1 MNKNTGLFLRAG
13 TSWWLLASALI
24 LLCQACSLTTHRTE
38 KGSLGRPTTLAAM
51 ESALDQQGP
60 IEIETIVSADWQ
72 VPLSGLLNL
81 DAPVARHARLEDRS
95 EPIEVYVHV
104 LRHPARGTFLVD
116 TGLSRKVLAE
126 PEAFGIHWL
135 MRRLA
140 GLDEM
145 RIRQSTESLAG
156 PLESD
161 LRGVFFTHLHIDHI
175 FGLPAIPARVP
186 LYVGKEEGAARSFQ
200 NLFVRGV
207 TDALLEGK
215 AILQEWPLSGDPTT
229 ALSSVVDI
237 FGDGSAYALNV
248 PGHTPGS
255 TAYVVR
261 TPNGPVLLAG
271 DTCHTR
277 WGWENSLEPGYYST
291 DQSLNRQSLLALK
304 GLAER
309 HPRLQVRLGHQP
321 MPPSVN

>member
-1 MNKNTGLFLRAG
+1 M
-13 TSWWLLASALI
+13 
-24 LLCQACSLTTHRTE
+24 E
-38 KGSLGRPTTLAAM
+38 KSPVGSPTTLAAM
-51 ESALDQQGP
+51 ESVLDRPGP

-81 DAPVARHARLEDRS
+81 DAPAARHARLADRS

-104 LRHPARGTFLVD
+104 LRHPARGTFLID
-116 TGLSRKVLAE
+116 TGVARQVLAE
-126 PEAFGIHWL
+126 PEAFGIHRL

-140 GLDEM
+140 GLDGM
-145 RIRQSTESLAG
+145 RVRQSAEDVAG
-156 PLESD
+156 PLGKD
-161 LRGVFFTHLHIDHI
+161 LQGVFFTHLHIDHI
-175 FGLPAIPARVP
+175 LGLPAIPPRVP
-186 LYVGKEEGAARSFQ
+186 LYVGREEGTARAFQ

-215 AILQEWPLSGDPTT
+215 APLQEWPFSGDPES

-261 TPNGPVLLAG
+261 TPSGPVLLAG

-277 WGWENSLEPGYYST
+277 WGWENSVEPGSYT
-291 DQSLNRQSLLALK
+291 ADQALNRRSLLALK

-309 HPRLQVRLGHQP
+309 HPTLQVRLGHQP
-321 MPPSVN
+321 MAPVLN